1 MEIIYLIIGL
11 IIGFAVAFFFL
22 KSKKTIPIEEVNRLN
37 EEINSLKVEVGKYS
51 ERIKLIESDKTS
63 LQLELKNEREKS
75 EKLTSENS
83 SLKSDFSNL
92 QTKLTEQKAEI
103 EELQQKFTKEF
114 ENLANKIFKEKS
126 DEFSKQ
132 SKTNLQEILNPLKER
147 IVEFQSKVEETNKE
161 SIRGH
166 ASLREQLSMLK
177 DMNQQMSTDAQNLVK
192 ALKGDSKT
200 QGDWGEIQLERILE
214 RSGLRKGEEYSIQ
227 ESFTTEEG
235 RKRPDVIVNLP
246 DEKKIIIDSKVSLVS
261 YERFVSAE
269 EDDQRRIHVKAFID
283 SVKKHIKDLSEK
295 NYQSIFDH
303 GTLDFVLMFI
313 PIEPAF
319 SLAIQFGEDLYA
331 QAWEKNI
338 MIVSP
343 MNLFIALRTI
353 AYIWRQENQNK
364 NALEIARQAGT
375 LYDKFVNFYTDLLD
389 VGKKMDSA
397 KDSYENAM
405 KKIHDG
411 RGNLISGVEKIKELG
426 AKASKSLPPVAINR
440 ADMDSDTN
448 LLGN

>member
-1 MEIIYLIIGL
+1 MEILFLILGL
-11 IIGFAVAFFFL
+11 IIGAIAVWFISSFKYKGETSRVEERSRIL
-22 KSKKTIPIEEVNRLN
+22 EDDKS
-37 EEINSLKVEVGKYS
+37 SLHS
-51 ERIKLIESDKTS
+51 
-63 LQLELKNEREKS
+63 ELKIEREKS
-75 EKLTSENS
+75 EKFTSENS
-83 SLKSDFSNL
+83 SLKSDYSNL
-92 QTKLTEQKAEI
+92 QTKLAEQKAEV

-114 ENLANKIFKEKS
+114 ENLANKIFEEKTTK
-126 DEFSKQ
+126 FSQQ
-132 SKTNLQEILNPLKER
+132 SEKNLQTLLKPLGDK
-147 IVEFQSKVEETNKE
+147 ISEFQSKVEETNKE
-161 SIRGH
+161 SIGRT
-166 ASLREQLSMLK
+166 AALREQLQTLK

-192 ALKGDSKT
+192 ALKGDTKA

-246 DEKKIIIDSKVSLVS
+246 EDKKIIIDSKVSLVS

-269 EDDQRRIHVKAFID
+269 EDDQRSIHVKAFID

-364 NALEIARQAGT
+364 NALEIARQSGA
-375 LYDKFVNFYTDLLD
+375 LYDKFVGFMEDLKS
-389 VGKKMDSA
+389 VGDRMDQA
-397 KDSYENAM
+397 KTSYVNAM
-405 KKIHDG
+405 SKLVDG
-411 RGNLISGVEKIKELG
+411 SGNLVGRVEKIKKLG
-426 AKASKSLPPVAINR
+426 AKASKSLPPNVLNR
-440 ADMDSDTN
+440 SDLDDDTN
-448 LLGN
+448 LLDD